1 LLKAAIVTDQS
12 FADEIDRAITF
23 ILQAEV
29 VVQVHAAFDH
39 LAAAITFY
47 METVI
52 SFFRFGSY
60 PPEEFFEKAH
70 RSLPLEC
77 DGVAVATLAVATL
90 E

>member
-1 LLKAAIVTDQS
+1 
-12 FADEIDRAITF
+12 
-23 ILQAEV
+23 
-29 VVQVHAAFDH
+29 
-39 LAAAITFY
+39 
-47 METVI
+47 MEAVI
-52 SFFRFGSY
+52 SFFRFSSY